1 MKRNVILALIYA
13 VISRAMLIII
23 SLSTA
28 YFLSNDDYGTFS
40 YLLLTAASAAA
51 LSAAGLGVACNA
63 ITAKYKSI
71 SPEIIPVTIV
81 ISLVIAIILSIINGV
96 FWTII
101 TPENVIER
109 MGLLNFGASLFTISL
124 FMAMANVFEGANYG
138 LMAYPQLVISAIF
151 STSLSVVFIVVLSST
166 LGLAGAIGG
175 LLVGRFVS
183 ASALAFIIFRKA
195 ELRVQIAAVRQQA
208 IDILPMLV
216 KAALPIALS
225 GALAGPVIA
234 IAVNKVAR
242 NSGIADVG
250 TFNLAYQGFLIV
262 VYPVSALS
270 HFLLS
275 RSASDARGRYRLLRY
290 SLMAAAFY
298 GAVAAGFLW
307 SYIHFLP
314 SFSAGHAKAG
324 LADWFA
330 IACALYCVHLVFVGY
345 WPSIQKGW
353 AIFAAQ
359 ILWALAIIAS
369 LVFKTSAESLA
380 LTMAIG
386 CLLQLSSG
394 FLLLF
399 TSNLKS
405 KSGIQR

>member
-81 ISLVIAIILSIINGV
+81 ISLIIAIILSIINGV

-138 LMAYPQLVISAIF
+138 LIAYPQLVISAIF
-151 STSLSVVFIVVLSST
+151 STSLSLVFIVVLSST

-183 ASALAFIIFRKA
+183 ALALAFIIFRKA
-195 ELRVQIAAVRQQA
+195 ELRVQITSVRQQA

-242 NSGIADVG
+242 DSGIADVG
-250 TFNLAYQGFLIV
+250 AFNLAYQGFLIV

-270 HFLLS
+270 NFLLS
-275 RSASDARGRYRLLRY
+275 RSASDAQGRHRILHI
-290 SLMAAAFY
+290 SLMAATCY
-298 GAVAAGFLW
+298 GAVAAVTLW
-307 SYIHFLP
+307 AYIHFLP
-314 SFSAGHAKAG
+314 PFAVIETRNS

-330 IACALYCVHLVFVGY
+330 IACALYCMHLVFVGY

-353 AIFAAQ
+353 AILVAQ
-359 ILWALAIIAS
+359 ILWAFALLSS
-369 LVFKTSAESLA
+369 LTFKADPASLA
-380 LTMAIG
+380 LAMAVG
-386 CLLQLSSG
+386 SLLQVAVGFTLFSLSRRG
-394 FLLLF
+394 
-399 TSNLKS
+399 TQK
-405 KSGIQR
+405 